1 MEKFKVI
8 IHVNEMDRWTVALG
22 NVANLFASAGSDN
35 VDAIVLGNGNSVI
48 VYEDLQKIKVMSD
61 LSKKGVRFRAC
72 RNSLNKMKTEGRI
85 SITESELP
93 DFIEIVPAGITE
105 VIRRQH
111 EGYAYLKP

>member
-8 IHVNEMDRWTVALG
+8 IHVNEMDRWDVALG
-22 NVANLFASAGSDN
+22 NVANLFLSVGDDN
-35 VDAIVLGNGNSVI
+35 VDAIVLGNGNSVV

-61 LSKKGVRFRAC
+61 LSKKGARFRAC
-72 RNSLNKMKTEGRI
+72 RNSLNKMKTEGKI

-93 DFIEIVPAGITE
+93 DFVEIVPAGIVE

-111 EGYAYLKP
+111 EGYAYVKP